1 MQIYYKN
8 LFKITKITK
17 KYKYLQWLII
27 IMKMNYKILKKK
39 TNFKKIYYKLS
50 KIKKIDK
57 YKNKN
62 KRKKK
67 LNYWNNKV
75 SSTKILN

>member
-1 MQIYYKN
+1 
-8 LFKITKITK
+8 
-17 KYKYLQWLII
+17 
-27 IMKMNYKILKKK
+27 MNYKILKKK

-62 KRKKK
+62 
-67 LNYWNNKV
+67 
-75 SSTKILN
+75 